1 MINWIVIRRL
11 AGLVALVCGPLA
23 LLFLLEFTVKWDG
36 LKASGE
42 LTEEIVLHLATVL
55 LVALLTLW
63 GGWLWQRRLN
73 HQVETL
79 LDTCRRLALGEPAG
93 LPDPPAR
100 LDELG
105 RLGLAIQVLRE
116 ALVDY
121 LSLYRRFFDVAPDMF
136 LSIGTA
142 HYKILDAN
150 QAFCQK
156 VGLLS
161 SEVLDQSVGRF
172 VTLDKGWEEALARA
186 NELHKGQVIAD
197 NGIID
202 IEASLSLERGP
213 GGQPWVL
220 GVILRDMSQHK
231 ALLDELLKKSAALEN
246 ALQEIHSVENLKD
259 EFLTTLSHELKTPM
273 VSLKGFLQL
282 IMQERGKPEDRR
294 TYLEV
299 CWRNLLKLEKQINN
313 LLDLARL
320 SHAKD
325 QFVMGPVDLCALVR
339 TEAENLRLL
348 ADERQVRLEMGDL
361 PAQPAM
367 VRGNR
372 EKLVQ
377 LVDNL
382 LLNAVKYNVEG
393 GEVRLGLS
401 RSEQMAVLT
410 VSDSGLGIAREHMAN
425 IFNRFYQ
432 ANLTG
437 TGRLE
442 GLGIGLSL
450 VQEIVLLHKGD
461 IRVASEPGQGTTF
474 TVILECLP

>member
-1 MINWIVIRRL
+1 MANWIVIRRL
-11 AGLVALVCGPLA
+11 TGLVTLVCGPLSLVYLLA
-23 LLFLLEFTVKWDG
+23 LIVKWNN
-36 LKASGE
+36 LVASGE
-42 LTEEIVLHLATVL
+42 LAEEICVNLATVL
-55 LVALLTLW
+55 LTALLTLW
-63 GGWLWQRRLN
+63 GGWRWQRRLD
-73 HQVETL
+73 HQVDTL
-79 LDTCRRLALGEPAG
+79 LDTCHRLALGEPAG
-93 LPDPPAR
+93 LPDPPER

-136 LSIGTA
+136 LSIGTTN
-142 HYKILDAN
+142 YQILDAN

-156 VGLLS
+156 VGLLH
-161 SEVLDQSVGRF
+161 SEVRDQPVGRF
-172 VTLDKGWEEALARA
+172 VVLEQSWEEALLQVGQ
-186 NELHKGQVIAD
+186 LHRGQVLSGQG
-197 NGIID
+197 NID

-220 GVILRDMSQHK
+220 GLILRDVSLQK
-231 ALLDELLKKSAALEN
+231 ALVDQLLKKSTALEK
-246 ALQEIHSVENLKD
+246 ALQEIQSVENLKD
-259 EFLTTLSHELKTPM
+259 QFLTTLSHELKTPM

-282 IMQERGKPEDRR
+282 IMQERIKPEDRQA
-294 TYLEV
+294 YLEI
-299 CWRNLLKLEKQINN
+299 CWRNLLKLETQINN

-325 QFVMGPVDLCALVR
+325 QYEMGPVDLCALVR

-348 ADERQVRLEMGDL
+348 AAERKVRLELGDL
-361 PAQPAM
+361 PAEPVM
-367 VRGNR
+367 VNGNR
-372 EKLVQ
+372 EKLIQ

-382 LLNAVKYNVEG
+382 LLNAVKYNVED
-393 GEVRLGLS
+393 GEVRLGLAQ
-401 RSEQMAVLT
+401 RDQAVVLT
-410 VSDSGLGIAREHMAN
+410 VSDSGLGIARENMAK

-450 VQEIVLLHKGD
+450 VQEIVLLHHGD
-461 IRVASEPGQGTTF
+461 IRVQSEPGQGTIF
-474 TVILECLP
+474 TVILERLP

>member
-1 MINWIVIRRL
+1 MTNWIVIRRL
-11 AGLVALVCGPLA
+11 AGLVSLVCGPLTLIYLLA
-23 LLFLLEFTVKWDG
+23 LIVKWHS
-36 LKASGE
+36 LEASGE
-42 LTEEIVLHLATVL
+42 LAEEIGLHLSTVV

-73 HQVETL
+73 RQVEIL
-79 LDTCRRLALGEPAG
+79 LDTCRRLALGQPAG
-93 LPDPPAR
+93 LPEPPTR

-136 LSIGTA
+136 LSIGTTN
-142 HYKILDAN
+142 YRILDAN

-161 SEVLDQSVGRF
+161 SEVLDQPVGRF
-172 VTLDKGWEEALARA
+172 VALDQGWEEALSRGTD
-186 NELHKGQVIAD
+186 LHKGQVLASGG
-197 NGIID
+197 NID

-220 GVILRDMSQHK
+220 GVILRDVSKHK
-231 ALLDELLKKSAALEN
+231 ALLDELLKKSTALEK

-282 IMQERGKPEDRR
+282 IMQERGKPEERR
-294 TYLEV
+294 AYLEV

-325 QFVMGPVDLCALVR
+325 QFVMGPVDLGALVR
-339 TEAENLRLL
+339 TEAENLRLM
-348 ADERQVRLEMGDL
+348 ADERKVRLELGDP
-361 PAQPAM
+361 PALPAM

-372 EKLVQ
+372 EKLIQ

-393 GEVRLGLS
+393 GLVRLGL
-401 RSEQMAVLT
+401 EQREQTVVLT

-437 TGRLE
+437 TGRIE

-461 IRVASEPGQGTTF
+461 IRVQSEPGQGTTF
-474 TVILECLP
+474 TVILESLP

>member
-1 MINWIVIRRL
+1 MTNWIVIRRL
-11 AGLVALVCGPLA
+11 MALAALVCGPLA
-23 LLFLLEFTVKWDG
+23 LFSLLELIAKWHS
-36 LKASGE
+36 LEESGHQ
-42 LTEEIVLHLATVL
+42 TEEICLRLATL
-55 LVALLTLW
+55 ALAGGLALW
-63 GGWLWQRRLN
+63 GGWRWQKSLTL
-73 HQVETL
+73 QVDTL
-79 LDTCRRLALGEPAG
+79 LDTCQRLALGQPAG
-93 LPDPPAR
+93 LPDPPVR

-142 HYKILDAN
+142 NYQILDAN
-150 QAFCQK
+150 QAFCSK
-156 VGLLS
+156 LGLLH
-161 SEVLDQSVGRF
+161 SEVRDQPVGRF
-172 VTLDKGWEEALARA
+172 VTLEQPWEEAL
-186 NELHKGQVIAD
+186 LHLGQLHRGQVITD
-197 NGIID
+197 QGNID

-213 GGQPWVL
+213 GGLPWVL
-220 GVILRDMSQHK
+220 GLILRDVSLQK
-231 ALLDELLKKSAALEN
+231 ALVDELVKKSAALEK

-259 EFLTTLSHELKTPM
+259 QFLTTLSHELKTPM

-282 IMQERGKPEDRR
+282 IMQERVKPEDQHA
-294 TYLEV
+294 YLEI
-299 CWRNLLKLEKQINN
+299 CWRNLLKLENQINN

-325 QFVMGPVDLCALVR
+325 QYEMVPVDLCALVR

-348 ADERQVRLEMGDL
+348 AAERKVRLELGDL
-361 PAQPAM
+361 PASAVM
-367 VRGNR
+367 VRGNK

-382 LLNAVKYNVEG
+382 LLNAVKYNVED
-393 GEVRLGLS
+393 GEVRLGLTQ
-401 RSEQMAVLT
+401 RDQALVLT

-450 VQEIVLLHKGD
+450 VQEIVLLHQGD
-461 IRVASEPGQGTTF
+461 IRVHSEPGQGTTF
-474 TVILECLP
+474 TVILESLP